1 MAYNGQRL
9 NFLAPRM
16 LRGGAEMKVRRKHA
30 VAHLRLTE
38 ILQPLNRSRVSGH
51 IYHILGDMQSLA
63 QHRIEI

>member
-1 MAYNGQRL
+1 MAHNGQRL

-16 LRGGAEMKVRRKHA
+16 LRGAEMKDRRKHA